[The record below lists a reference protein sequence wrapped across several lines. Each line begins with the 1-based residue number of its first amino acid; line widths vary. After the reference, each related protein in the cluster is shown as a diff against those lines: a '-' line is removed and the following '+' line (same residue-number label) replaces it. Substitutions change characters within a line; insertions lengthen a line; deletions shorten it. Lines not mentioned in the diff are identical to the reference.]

1 MKPQNHSMA
10 DILTISPI
18 LSQIVNK
25 VDQLA
30 KLNRIV
36 HQNCDPELAK
46 HCRVANY
53 RDGILILTTYSSAA
67 GHLLRFAKSDLL
79 TALRKMPE
87 WCHLK
92 SIKIHVRPSQQ
103 DERETS
109 PITQTTPEVRLP
121 QRIAKD
127 LKETA
132 LNIDYQPLQQALL
145 RLSKHH

>member
-1 MKPQNHSMA
+1 
-10 DILTISPI
+10 
-18 LSQIVNK
+18 
-25 VDQLA
+25 
-30 KLNRIV
+30 
-36 HQNCDPELAK
+36 
-46 HCRVANY
+46 
-53 RDGILILTTYSSAA
+53 
-67 GHLLRFAKSDLL
+67 
-79 TALRKMPE
+79 MPE